1 MSCSHGMR
9 NFTLTLLNCEPVGDD
24 LTCAHLSG
32 RSGHPW
38 RGLLR
43 YLKHWN
49 STLKL
54 NRVQQVSGAVIAHT
68 MCGVK
73 SP

>member
-9 NFTLTLLNCEPVGDD
+9 NFTLTLLNCEPGGDD
-24 LTCAHLSG
+24 LTCAQLSG
-32 RSGHPW
+32 MSGHSR

-43 YLKHWN
+43 YSKHWN
-49 STLKL
+49 STLRR
-54 NRVQQVSGAVIAHT
+54 NRVQKVNGSVIAHA
-68 MCGVK
+68 MCAVK